1 MNTAVLVSRDFLDA
15 RLARLEGHLTTQ
27 MAQLEARLLKR
38 LDSHFRWRA
47 GFMFLILLAVL
58 GLYFR

>member
-1 MNTAVLVSRDFLDA
+1 M
-15 RLARLEGHLTTQ
+15 TTH
-27 MAQLEARLLKR
+27 MAELEARLLKR

-47 GFMFLILLAVL
+47 GFMLLTLLAVL